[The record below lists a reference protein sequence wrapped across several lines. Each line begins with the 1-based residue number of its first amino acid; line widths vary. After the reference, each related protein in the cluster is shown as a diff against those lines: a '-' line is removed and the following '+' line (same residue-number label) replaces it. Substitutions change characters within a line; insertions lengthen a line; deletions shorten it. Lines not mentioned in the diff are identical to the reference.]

1 MQSVVWLVLVAPAG
15 GLSRRR
21 RNLVWHRDPGSSF
34 VAAGSHYGSCES
46 GQSHGRDREAH
57 GAQQRLTCR
66 TITERQSSCRRFAWY
81 LCHYALARIRPT
93 RQTALLERIIVHPR
107 PDHSCHNWNPST
119 LTAIQLSPGYST
131 YCELTRFTLGCVPP
145 AKLLLASPGHSSRP
159 SRRHLG
165 INFFYS
171 IRTFPGTCNPEIV
184 TNLARI
190 WKPTPHHI
198 FTGASGMLKR
208 HSFFGRTSSEATD
221 VHKASLPTEM
231 TTHADGSHLSSRPDT
246 AFSDRRRR
254 TEPLDAIRNSIAG
267 LRKRT
272 STLSPS
278 NRQSVQER
286 RPSSRMTG
294 LFGTQNDQTRHE
306 FTSEDEYYRFLN
318 KGSISPPFNFEHV
331 THTTQKDVPRL
342 DTVDEKDLTAKFWAL
357 SAYDRPKRRLNGI
370 QAVDV
375 TEKLGQIGVSRGSPS
390 SRPTSPVPNTAA
402 ESPAGGARSAG
413 SFGTVGNID
422 ETMLDKTKD
431 VSVQPNRS
439 FSPAHLNKRLPNPPK
454 RDSSL
459 GALNDQRLKYLDTP
473 QPSTHE
479 ISNPNVY
486 QSRHHASSVPG
497 ADEPASTLHSVPE
510 EQAFATSTP
519 SSQYQTGFCA
529 VHETISFVKDV
540 RTFDYKQREA
550 LIKTVFTLNA
560 EPSAQLRIDYRKSH
574 DVDFC
579 YEQQAE
585 STCNFDWQNPD
596 PSQVE
601 RNSVSEGN
609 GSIRSFIRLP
619 HSSLD
624 MSTPWKTGRKSI
636 EAFVPRT
643 YPPSGMYMRNVPTGH
658 YNRHSS
664 AHPLRNS
671 VNVPPTRVPAHEAAH
686 TSGQTSGVG
695 SKEENSTANLAS
707 TIPHAYNGTAGPQA
721 TLPAR
726 TRWTFTS
733 THSVPELLRRR
744 SRDQRS
750 TPKLSISQPLET
762 LPQSPVAVN
771 GPNGRQRSQSEA
783 APGLDTTTTTIR
795 RPESSFERTAL
806 QAAGKAVQR
815 SRPPTGNRLSRI
827 ESVEQFDE
835 RAGWI

>member
-1 MQSVVWLVLVAPAG
+1 
-15 GLSRRR
+15 
-21 RNLVWHRDPGSSF
+21 
-34 VAAGSHYGSCES
+34 
-46 GQSHGRDREAH
+46 
-57 GAQQRLTCR
+57 
-66 TITERQSSCRRFAWY
+66 
-81 LCHYALARIRPT
+81 
-93 RQTALLERIIVHPR
+93 
-107 PDHSCHNWNPST
+107 
-119 LTAIQLSPGYST
+119 
-131 YCELTRFTLGCVPP
+131 
-145 AKLLLASPGHSSRP
+145 
-159 SRRHLG
+159 
-165 INFFYS
+165 
-171 IRTFPGTCNPEIV
+171 
-184 TNLARI
+184 
-190 WKPTPHHI
+190 
-198 FTGASGMLKR
+198 
-208 HSFFGRTSSEATD
+208 

-510 EQAFATSTP
+510 EQGLALMTP
-519 SSQYQTGFCA
+519 EPSEIDRTKQPLPPLPPQANIKRDSALSMKPFHSSRMS
-529 VHETISFVKDV
+529 VPSTISSERRSSKRSSHSMQSPLRSSGSTTENHVGLESSV
-540 RTFDYKQREA
+540 SE
-550 LIKTVFTLNA
+550 LNW
-560 EPSAQLRIDYRKSH
+560 QD